1 MIEITN
7 LTKKFR
13 NKKGEVVANENISLS
28 IPKGK
33 VYGILGQNGSGKTTL
48 INQIIGLYKIE
59 DGEIFISGNSVKEDP
74 KAARTLCSVQT
85 QGQLAFGE
93 LTPKKAVRLMGELRG
108 GKPEEIDEQI
118 DYLFSALDILEWANT
133 PGKLLSGGIKRLTA
147 FCMAVICA
155 KDFIILDEPTND
167 VDPVRRKRLWQEIKR
182 MTAKGC
188 GVIVVTHNI
197 LELESVADIVTII
210 DDGKLISTGTITDIK
225 SRLSNHLKLNLH
237 YDDEGTAEKLRIPE
251 WGISSSHGDGMM
263 IITLA
268 PEKID
273 SALEWGRTLVTEK
286 SIVSYSIS
294 DTTLE
299 DVYIDLI
306 KKGA

>member
-1 MIEITN
+1 
-7 LTKKFR
+7 
-13 NKKGEVVANENISLS
+13 
-28 IPKGK
+28 
-33 VYGILGQNGSGKTTL
+33 
-48 INQIIGLYKIE
+48 
-59 DGEIFISGNSVKEDP
+59 
-74 KAARTLCSVQT
+74 
-85 QGQLAFGE
+85 
-93 LTPKKAVRLMGELRG
+93 MGELRG

-133 PGKLLSGGIKRLTA
+133 PGNLLSGGIKRLTA

-237 YDDEGTAEKLRIPE
+237 YDDEGTAEKAPHSRMGHIVKPRRWHDDNNSCSQKNRQCL
-251 WGISSSHGDGMM
+251 GMG
-263 IITLA
+263 
-268 PEKID
+268 PNSRHRKIYRQ
-273 SALEWGRTLVTEK
+273 LFHIR
-286 SIVSYSIS
+286 YHP
-294 DTTLE
+294 
-299 DVYIDLI
+299 
-306 KKGA
+306 

>member
-1 MIEITN
+1 MIEIVN
-7 LTKKFR
+7 LTKKFS
-13 NKKGEVVANENISLS
+13 NKKEEIVANENITLS

-59 DGEIFISGNSVKEDP
+59 DGEIFISGKSVKEDP

-93 LTPKKAVRLMGELRG
+93 LTPKKAVKLMGELRG
-108 GKPEEIDEQI
+108 GKPEKIAEQI
-118 DYLFSALDILEWANT
+118 DYLFSALDIMEWANT
-133 PGKLLSGGIKRLTA
+133 SGNLLSGGIKRLTA

-155 KDFIILDEPTND
+155 KDFVILDEPTND
-167 VDPVRRKRLWQEIKR
+167 VDPVRRKYLWQEIR
-182 MTAKGC
+182 RLTAKGC

-197 LELESVADIVTII
+197 LELESVADIVAII
-210 DDGKLISTGTITDIK
+210 DNGKLVSTGTIADIK
-225 SRLSNHLKLNLH
+225 SHLSSHLKLNLH
-237 YDDEGTAEKLRIPE
+237 YEDEKSAENIIIPD
-251 WGISSSHGDGMM
+251 WSVTSSRGDGTMTV
-263 IITLA
+263 TLA
-268 PEKID
+268 PEKVD
-273 SALEWGRTLVTEK
+273 SALEWGRTLVAEK
-286 SIVSYSIS
+286 SISSYSIS